1 MDFLRPRNAEKS
13 DDSFIYYQMVG
24 AGRFRL
30 TLYQIKRQLWL
41 FRWQT

>member
-13 DDSFIYYQMVG
+13 DGRFLYYQMV
-24 AGRFRL
+24 GRFRL
-30 TLYQIKRQLWL
+30 TLYQIKLRLWL